1 MKNVAAQITY
11 NSKKTS
17 NMLATVS
24 AGSVMFKTTNNAMS
38 AAIGTNAI
46 SFRLANVILSLY
58 HLSKR
63 GVERA
68 CATNHA
74 LQAATSAAVNKY

>member
-24 AGSVMFKTTNNAMS
+24 AGSVMFNATNNAIS
-38 AAIGTNAI
+38 AVIGTNAI

-63 GVERA
+63 GLSVPARQIMRYKQR
-68 CATNHA
+68 HPP
-74 LQAATSAAVNKY
+74 L